1 MRSASELEQLV
12 SQRDGRVGP
21 SALVLV
27 EARGCHVASDRV
39 EGVEDIAEPV
49 STRRRDEFRPG
60 SIETAETERMDF
72 EGEDAFLQ
80 RHVRQICGTPHGAVD
95 AVVAG

>member
-12 SQRDGRVGP
+12 SQRDGPVGP

-27 EARGCHVASDRV
+27 EVRGCRVASDRM
-39 EGVEDIAEPV
+39 EGAEDIAKPV

-60 SIETAETERMDF
+60 SIVPIIRTTGVEKPTSRASLLYGSLLQMTRDVASETR
-72 EGEDAFLQ
+72 G
-80 RHVRQICGTPHGAVD
+80 
-95 AVVAG
+95 